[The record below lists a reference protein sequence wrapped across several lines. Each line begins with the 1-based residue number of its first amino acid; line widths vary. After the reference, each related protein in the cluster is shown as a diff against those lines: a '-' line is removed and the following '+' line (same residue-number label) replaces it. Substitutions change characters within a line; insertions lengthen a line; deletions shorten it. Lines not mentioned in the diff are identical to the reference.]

1 MLYPDQ
7 QFFEAGTISINKDTF
22 ESLSA
27 DQQAALEE
35 AAAWAFDES
44 VTGGEA
50 TENEYLQKMED
61 YGIEVVKPDDAV
73 LEAFAASCRE
83 EVWPE
88 LRASI
93 DNDEVFDGLMAS
105 LAEQ

>member
-1 MLYPDQ
+1 
-7 QFFEAGTISINKDTF
+7 
-22 ESLSA
+22 
-27 DQQAALEE
+27 
-35 AAAWAFDES
+35 
-44 VTGGEA
+44 
-50 TENEYLQKMED
+50 MED
-61 YGIEVVKPDDAV
+61 YGIEVVKPDAAV
-73 LEAFAASCRE
+73 LEAFATSCRE